1 MTIKTVCAL
10 TLKQDAISSSYID
23 YEAYPL
29 ASVFANSKREAIVL
43 YINKILNKYLEVQEC
58 FLMEITLDN
67 KDTLKFYKVKGQNI
81 MSNTVFEQDYLI
93 LDTTFI
99 EN

>member
-10 TLKQDAISSSYID
+10 TLKQDAISDSYVD
-23 YEAYPL
+23 YEVYPL

-43 YINKILNKYLEVQEC
+43 YINKILNVYLEVQEC

-67 KDTLKFYKVKGQNI
+67 KDTLKFYKIKGQNI
-81 MSNTVFEQDYLI
+81 MSNTVFEQDYLV

>member
-1 MTIKTVCAL
+1 MIIKTICAL
-10 TLKQDAISSSYID
+10 TLKQDAIFGSYVD
-23 YEAYPL
+23 YEVYPL

-43 YINKILNKYLEVQEC
+43 YINKILNLNIEVQEC

-67 KDTLKFYKVKGQNI
+67 KDTLKFYRVKGQNTI
-81 MSNTVFEQDYLI
+81 SDSAFEQDYI
-93 LDTTFI
+93 VLDTSFI

>member
-10 TLKQDAISSSYID
+10 TLKQDATFGSYID
-23 YEAYPL
+23 YEVYPL

-81 MSNTVFEQDYLI
+81 MSNTAFEQDYLI